1 MTQPIDIIT
10 RAMKDIGAVA
20 AGEVPTAD
28 EAQDG
33 LDMLNDLIAQW
44 SNENMMVFY
53 RSEIIFQ
60 TTQNQVQYTIGPG
73 GQMGAT
79 FTGSIVGTTLTVPAN
94 AVTAGGI
101 NIGLTLS
108 GTSITAGT
116 RIVGFTTGAGGNVN
130 EGGTY
135 TLSSSNTTPTPAFT
149 GSISGTTLT
158 VSAISA
164 GYLGVGSVIAGTGVT
179 VGTAITAFVSAS
191 GGVGTYT
198 VSVSQTVG
206 SVAMT
211 GTITPFPISA
221 YYERPL
227 SIESGFVRVAT
238 MQGGSSIAGGYLD
251 YPLSIL
257 SLEEYESIG
266 IKQLSGPWAKA
277 IYYQPSE
284 LLGTIYVYPNPSQG
298 ELHLFT
304 QTIFREFSSLNDT
317 IQLPQGY
324 NMALR
329 WCLAER
335 LLPMFGK
342 VNQVQIAMINAYSG
356 QAKATVKRTNMRPA
370 QISRYPDSL
379 MVGRARDAGF
389 IMDGGFR

>member
-10 RAMKDIGAVA
+10 RAMKDIGAIA

-33 LDMLNDLIAQW
+33 LDMLNDMIAQW

-60 TTQNQVQYTIGPG
+60 TTQNQVQYTIGPS

-79 FTGSIVGTTLTVPAN
+79 FTGSIAGNVLTVPAN
-94 AVTAGGI
+94 GVTAGGI
-101 NIGLTLS
+101 NIGMTLS
-108 GTSITAGT
+108 GTGITAGT
-116 RIVGFTTGAGGNVN
+116 RIVAFQTGAGGNVN

-135 TLSSSNTTPTPAFT
+135 T
-149 GSISGTTLT
+149 
-158 VSAISA
+158 VSP
-164 GYLGVGSVIAGTGVT
+164 
-179 VGTAITAFVSAS
+179 
-191 GGVGTYT
+191 
-198 VSVSQTVG
+198 SQTTA
-206 SVAMT
+206 ST
-211 GTITPFPISA
+211 TITA

-227 SIESGFVRVAT
+227 TIESGFVRVAT
-238 MQGGSSIAGGYLD
+238 MQGGSNIAGGYLD
-251 YPLSIL
+251 YPLTVF

-266 IKQLSGPWAKA
+266 IKQLNGPWAKG

-304 QTIFREFSSLNDT
+304 QTIFREFQNLNDT

-335 LLPMFGK
+335 LMPMFGK
-342 VNQVQIAMINAYSG
+342 VNQVQIGMINAYAAQG
-356 QAKATVKRTNMRPA
+356 KATIKRTNMRPV
-370 QISRYPDSL
+370 QIARYPDSL
-379 MVGRARDAGF
+379 MVGRAKDAGF

>member
-1 MTQPIDIIT
+1 MTTPNDIIT
-10 RAMKDIGAVA
+10 RAMKDIGAIA

-33 LDMLNDLIAQW
+33 LDMLNDMLAQW

-60 TTQNQVQYTIGPG
+60 TTQNQVQYTIGPS

-79 FTGSIVGTTLTVPAN
+79 FTGSISGTTLTVPAN
-94 AVTAGGI
+94 GVTAGGI
-101 NIGLTLS
+101 NIGMTLS
-108 GTSITAGT
+108 GTGITAGT
-116 RIVGFTTGAGGNVN
+116 RIVAFQTGAGGNVN

-135 TLSSSNTTPTPAFT
+135 T
-149 GSISGTTLT
+149 
-158 VSAISA
+158 VSP
-164 GYLGVGSVIAGTGVT
+164 
-179 VGTAITAFVSAS
+179 
-191 GGVGTYT
+191 
-198 VSVSQTVG
+198 SQTV
-206 SVAMT
+206 SST
-211 GTITPFPISA
+211 TITA

-227 SIESGFVRVAT
+227 TIESGFVRVAT
-238 MQGGSSIAGGYLD
+238 MQGGSNIAGGYLD
-251 YPLSIL
+251 YPLTIF

-266 IKQLSGPWAKA
+266 IKQLNGPWAKG

-284 LLGTIYVYPNPSQG
+284 LLGTVYVYPNPSQG

-304 QTIFREFSSLNDT
+304 QTIFREFGNLNDT

-342 VNQVQIAMINAYSG
+342 VNQVQISLINAYAAQG
-356 QAKATVKRTNMRPA
+356 KATIKRTNMRPV
-370 QISRYPDSL
+370 QIARYPDSL
-379 MVGRARDAGF
+379 MTGRARDAGF

>member
-1 MTQPIDIIT
+1 MTTPFDIVT

-33 LDMLNDLIAQW
+33 LDMLNDMVAQW

-53 RSEIIFQ
+53 RSEIIFP
-60 TTQNQVQYTIGPG
+60 TVQNQVQYTIGPS
-73 GQMGAT
+73 GQVGAT
-79 FTGSIVGTTLTVPAN
+79 FTGSIAGTTLTVPAN
-94 AVTAGGI
+94 GVTAGGI
-101 NIGLTLS
+101 NIGMTLS
-108 GTSITAGT
+108 GTGVTSGT

-135 TLSSSNTTPTPAFT
+135 TVTP
-149 GSISGTTLT
+149 
-158 VSAISA
+158 
-164 GYLGVGSVIAGTGVT
+164 
-179 VGTAITAFVSAS
+179 
-191 GGVGTYT
+191 
-198 VSVSQTVG
+198 SQTTA
-206 SVAMT
+206 ST
-211 GTITPFPISA
+211 TITA

-227 SIESGFVRVAT
+227 TIESGFVRVAT
-238 MQGGSSIAGGYLD
+238 MQGGSNIAGGYLD
-251 YPLSIL
+251 YPVAIF

-266 IKQLSGPWAKA
+266 IKQLNGPWAKG
-277 IYYQPSE
+277 IYYQPAE

-304 QTIFREFSSLNDT
+304 QTIFRQFQALNDT

-335 LLPMFGK
+335 LMPMFGK
-342 VNQVQIAMINAYSG
+342 VNQIQAAMINGYAAQG
-356 QAKATVKRTNMRPA
+356 KATIKRTNMRPA
-370 QISRYPDSL
+370 QISRYPEAL